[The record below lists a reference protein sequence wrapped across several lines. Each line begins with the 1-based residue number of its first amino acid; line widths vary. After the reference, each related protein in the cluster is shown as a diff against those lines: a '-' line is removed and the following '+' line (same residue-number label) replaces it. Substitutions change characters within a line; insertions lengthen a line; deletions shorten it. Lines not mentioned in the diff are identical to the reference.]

1 MREAYASRGGV
12 KFFCKA
18 HPTPTLTAFAST
30 LPLQGRVKRRAWHPP
45 MTTPPPACFIR
56 LRLKRASANKFAP
69 QSPVNHG

>member
-30 LPLQGRVKRRAWHPP
+30 LPLQGRVKKERERE
-45 MTTPPPACFIR
+45 
-56 LRLKRASANKFAP
+56 KRACRKHKR
-69 QSPVNHG
+69 VW